1 MNQQNKNIK
10 PDFLYIGASK
20 AGSSW
25 LFECLRAHPEIFIPI
40 AKDLQF
46 FNLYYDKGTDWYQA
60 FFDTKDAFL
69 AYGEM
74 SHDYFLSAK
83 TAQRIYDFNP
93 NIKLIACLR
102 NPVDKILSNYNYA
115 KRTYLDK
122 QVSFDEFFNNHSKY
136 KKDETHNMGRENAN
150 YYENLA
156 SFYKLFPSE
165 NILILF
171 YDDLKSHPENFI
183 QKVYSFLEVD
193 KNFIPTMLNTTV
205 NPNQDSRNSA
215 VAHIAYKVAAI
226 VRQIGLSNVVGAIKR
241 NRIVNTILYQNR
253 TSDKKE
259 NLTDVEL
266 KMVNDYY
273 KTSYSKLVELI
284 GKELPEEWYYQFNI

>member
-1 MNQQNKNIK
+1 LNQESKNIK
-10 PDFLYIGASK
+10 PNFLYIGASK

-25 LFECLRAHPEIFIPI
+25 LFECLRAHPSVFIPI

-74 SHDYFLSAK
+74 SHDYFLASK
-83 TAQRIYDFNP
+83 NAQRICDFNP
-93 NIKLIACLR
+93 AIKLIACLR

-122 QVSFDEFFNNHSKY
+122 QVSFEEFFNNHSKY

-150 YYENLA
+150 NYDNLA
-156 SFYKLFPSE
+156 PFYKLFPSE

-171 YDDLKSHPENFI
+171 YDDLKSQPEYFI
-183 QKVYSFLEVD
+183 QKVYNFLEVD
-193 KNFIPTMLNTTV
+193 TDFTPPMLNTKV
-205 NPNQDSRNSA
+205 NPNQSSRNSTL
-215 VAHIAYKVAAI
+215 AHIAYKIAAI
-226 VRQIGLSNVVGAIKR
+226 VRQIGLSNVVGSIKR
-241 NRIVNTILYQNR
+241 NKLVNAMLYQNK
-253 TSDKKE
+253 SDDKKE
-259 NLTDVEL
+259 NLTDIEL

-273 KTSYSKLVELI
+273 KESYPKLVELI
-284 GKELPEEWYYQFNI
+284 EEELPEGWYI